1 MILKSKGVTCVDLLY
16 MIRKQWGHVV
26 MSSFSTSLSGN
37 YSGIFL
43 SLPPPGLLSDVECDS
58 GYSAV
63 STSEKAVSFRVSK
76 RLLSATHGE
85 CLYSWFSNTTCMQ
98 LCCMLCFLLFTST
111 VLLCICVYPV
121 TSTAMASDMA
131 VLAWV
136 WFTVQLKGGH
146 AITHAGRKLHCGLFL
161 MPLARV
167 CDSYTVT
174 VVSHINSTIV
184 SVCWLIQD
192 LGIQL
197 MFQIVTH

>member
-1 MILKSKGVTCVDLLY
+1 MCRSAVYDQKT
-16 MIRKQWGHVV
+16 MGHVV
-26 MSSFSTSLSGN
+26 MSSFSTPLSGN

-43 SLPPPGLLSDVECDS
+43 SLPPPGLLSDVERDS

-63 STSEKAVSFRVSK
+63 SFRASK

-136 WFTVQLKGGH
+136 
-146 AITHAGRKLHCGLFL
+146 
-161 MPLARV
+161 
-167 CDSYTVT
+167 
-174 VVSHINSTIV
+174 
-184 SVCWLIQD
+184 
-192 LGIQL
+192 
-197 MFQIVTH
+197 